1 MHDLYSSLLK
11 ISDVL
16 SRSSDN
22 EVCINVKLSINLSL
36 YVAVLPLL
44 NSFLISTEKVIYFS
58 LLSPIKLI
66 SPLNSLANWFIY
78 KMSII
83 SSIMNYYWIFLRYFI
98 F

>member
-22 EVCINVKLSINLSL
+22 EVYINVKLSINLSL
-36 YVAVLPLL
+36 HIAVLPLL

-58 LLSPIKLI
+58 ILSPIKLI
-66 SPLNSLANWFIY
+66 SPLNSLAN
-78 KMSII
+78 
-83 SSIMNYYWIFLRYFI
+83 
-98 F
+98 

>member
-66 SPLNSLANWFIY
+66 SPLNSLAN
-78 KMSII
+78 
-83 SSIMNYYWIFLRYFI
+83 
-98 F
+98 

>member
-44 NSFLISTEKVIYFS
+44 NSSLISTEKVIYFS
-58 LLSPIKLI
+58 LLSPIKFI
-66 SPLNSLANWFIY
+66 SPLNSLAN
-78 KMSII
+78 
-83 SSIMNYYWIFLRYFI
+83 
-98 F
+98 